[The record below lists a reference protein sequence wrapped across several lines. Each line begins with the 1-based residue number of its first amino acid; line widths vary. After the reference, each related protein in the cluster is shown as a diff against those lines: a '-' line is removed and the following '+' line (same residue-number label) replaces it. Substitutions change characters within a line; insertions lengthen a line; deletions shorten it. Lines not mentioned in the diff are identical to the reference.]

1 MENKTRI
8 LAKNVEVSNDTRKT
22 RLNNNDVIIGP
33 SGAGKTSGYVI
44 PNINQHYGSMIIADT
59 KGDLAR
65 RMEPS
70 LKEAGYQ
77 VQTLDFVNQKNSC
90 SYNPLAY
97 ISRDRWGVH
106 YNQKELI
113 SMVNLLVPRMDKDE
127 PFWEESAK
135 TVLVSLIAFVLE
147 ALPEEEQHLGSVVE
161 LFRIVGTD
169 KGENIFGQWEQ
180 ECPDSFAV
188 KKYKMYRQLYQ
199 AERTWSCVRQFAA
212 QALDAFDYEDS
223 RHIFCHNSTISFE
236 KMGKEKHVL
245 FVNVSDTDRSFDRIV
260 NLFYS
265 QALQALCKAADKSQD
280 SRLPVPVR
288 IIMDDFATNVCIP
301 HFDKIMSV
309 IRSREISVSIILQN
323 LAQLN
328 SMYSEAEANTIINN
342 CDHMLYLGGQDLKTA
357 EYISARANRTV
368 DSILGMGLEQ
378 AYLFVRGERPKLV
391 EKVNPFEKEASSEE
405 GDFGKWGILEDDFGV
420 EELPFS

>member
-8 LAKNVEVSNDTRKT
+8 LAKNAEVSNDTRKT

-65 RMEPS
+65 KMTPS

-90 SYNPLAY
+90 AYNPLAY

-106 YNQKELI
+106 YNQKELMSI
-113 SMVNLLVPRMDKDE
+113 VSLLVPVMDKDE
-127 PFWEESAK
+127 PFWEDSAK

-161 LFRIVGTD
+161 LFRVLGTD
-169 KGENIFGQWEQ
+169 KGENIFSQWEA

-212 QALDAFDYEDS
+212 EALDVFDYEDS
-223 RHIFCHNSTISFE
+223 RHIFCQNSTISFE
-236 KMGKEKHVL
+236 ALGKEKNVL
-245 FVNVSDTDRSFDRIV
+245 FINVSDTDRSFDRIV

-265 QALQALCKAADKSQD
+265 QALQNLCKAADKSPD
-280 SRLPVPVR
+280 SRLQVPVR

-309 IRSREISVSIILQN
+309 IRSREISVSIILQS
-323 LAQLN
+323 LTQLN
-328 SMYSEAEANTIINN
+328 SMYSESEAATIINN

-357 EYISARANRTV
+357 EYISSRANRTV

-378 AYLFVRGERPKLV
+378 AYLFARGERPRLV
-391 EKVNPFEKEASSEE
+391 EKVNPFGKEVFPETGDYEKWEL
-405 GDFGKWGILEDDFGV
+405 LEDNFD
-420 EELPFS
+420 EELPF

>member
-1 MENKTRI
+1 M
-8 LAKNVEVSNDTRKT
+8 
-22 RLNNNDVIIGP
+22 
-33 SGAGKTSGYVI
+33 
-44 PNINQHYGSMIIADT
+44 
-59 KGDLAR
+59 
-65 RMEPS
+65 
-70 LKEAGYQ
+70 
-77 VQTLDFVNQKNSC
+77 
-90 SYNPLAY
+90 
-97 ISRDRWGVH
+97 
-106 YNQKELI
+106 
-113 SMVNLLVPRMDKDE
+113 
-127 PFWEESAK
+127 
-135 TVLVSLIAFVLE
+135 
-147 ALPEEEQHLGSVVE
+147 
-161 LFRIVGTD
+161 
-169 KGENIFGQWEQ
+169 
-180 ECPDSFAV
+180 
-188 KKYKMYRQLYQ
+188 
-199 AERTWSCVRQFAA
+199 
-212 QALDAFDYEDS
+212 
-223 RHIFCHNSTISFE
+223 
-236 KMGKEKHVL
+236 
-245 FVNVSDTDRSFDRIV
+245 
-260 NLFYS
+260 
-265 QALQALCKAADKSQD
+265 CKAADNCQD
-280 SRLPVPVR
+280 SRLEVALR